1 MVTFCHSF
9 DSSKG
14 QESMRSTCW
23 AKNPLFFLG
32 ALRLVEAS
40 SHPTSPK
47 NKTTTLN
54 LEQVFFTKEPTFC
67 FFFATNFGWP
77 PWSFWEC
84 LYFPQRNSYFFNKP
98 QDDILQ
104 LRVKA
109 RVSSENTNNK
119 PQDAHERIDFFRC
132 NVSASMLS
140 ALQSFDMKDAEHW
153 AQGMDSVEWHK
164 WDWNFRK
171 VAFLSS
177 STSRKVKLKLKIRC
191 IQDIDILIIYIYT

>member
-1 MVTFCHSF
+1 MVTFYHSF
-9 DSSKG
+9 DSSSSFDFPSSKRSG
-14 QESMRSTCW
+14 VHEVNLLSQE
-23 AKNPLFFLG
+23 PPVFLG
-32 ALRLVEAS
+32 GFLTALRLVEAS
-40 SHPTSPK
+40 SHPTPPK
-47 NKTTTLN
+47 TRLQPWISNR
-54 LEQVFFTKEPTFC
+54 FFGERIT

-77 PWSFWEC
+77 HPEVFESV
-84 LYFPQRNSYFFNKP
+84 YIFPQRNSYFFYKP

-119 PQDAHERIDFFRC
+119 PQDAHELIDFFRC

-153 AQGMDSVEWHK
+153 AEGMDGLEWHK

-171 VAFLSS
+171 VVS
-177 STSRKVKLKLKIRC
+177 
-191 IQDIDILIIYIYT
+191 